1 MRTVLCILALMAC
14 ANAGAACFR
23 EAAARY
29 GVSPQ
34 LLCAVARC
42 ESNLKPD
49 AVNRD
54 HVGRTGTI
62 DLGLMQINSGH
73 LPWLSK
79 FGITQEHL
87 FDACTNVHVGA
98 YLLAER
104 MQRYGDSWEA
114 VGAYNAACSTLKGDK
129 CTEARTRYAW
139 CVHRRLAACSEL
151 PTLSP
156 APVSIPA
163 ASNAASLSS
172 Q

>member
-1 MRTVLCILALMAC
+1 MRLSVLLVVLLVSSGAS
-14 ANAGAACFR
+14 AACF
-23 EAAARY
+23 EQAAARY

-42 ESNLKPD
+42 ESNLKPT

-54 HVGRTGTI
+54 HVSRTGTV

-79 FGITQEHL
+79 FGIKQEHL

-104 MQRYGDSWEA
+104 MQKYGDSWEA
-114 VGAYNAACSTLKGDK
+114 VGAYNASCSTLKGDK

-139 CVHRRLAACSEL
+139 CVHRRLSACSSL
-151 PTLSP
+151 PAL
-156 APVSIPA
+156 PA
-163 ASNAASLSS
+163 APIAVPVAASAAPMSS